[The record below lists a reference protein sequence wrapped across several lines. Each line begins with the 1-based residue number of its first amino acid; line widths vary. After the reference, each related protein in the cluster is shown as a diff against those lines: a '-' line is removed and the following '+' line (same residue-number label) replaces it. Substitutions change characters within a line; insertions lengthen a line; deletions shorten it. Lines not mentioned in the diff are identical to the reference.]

1 MNLLRILVFVVMITS
16 LLAFQV
22 KSAGDERTRES
33 PQIQFILASAL
44 FGPFGAAGGLW
55 YRHLLTQIL
64 TGTGT
69 PLEPEL
75 VCQDLHK
82 PGTQQLL
89 AISTTLA
96 LLLLHGIRSEVRTGE
111 VGKSDNLAAWVASTL
126 LIYTSGAIGAKAA
139 AYGLCQGEQP
149 RLIGQNP
156 QKTAL
161 DILAIAAITTG
172 IVAALGFNLIWLIW

>member
-111 VGKSDNLAAWVASTL
+111 VGKSDKPCSMGREHAFDLHKR
-126 LIYTSGAIGAKAA
+126 GH
-139 AYGLCQGEQP
+139 
-149 RLIGQNP
+149 RR
-156 QKTAL
+156 
-161 DILAIAAITTG
+161 
-172 IVAALGFNLIWLIW
+172 